1 MDLSDLLNL
10 TIWTNLSI
18 IWLCFLAFI
27 LGIVPLA
34 ILFFAVRGMMVVNR
48 KVPRYLKL
56 GQYYSGIVRD
66 QTRKYSAVAAEPV
79 TRSHGQASRV
89 QAILYNLWPRAKNAQ
104 QKD

>member
-10 TIWTNLSI
+10 TIWTDLSI

-48 KVPRYLKL
+48 TMPRYLKL

-79 TRSHGQASRV
+79 TRAHGQASRV
-89 QAILYNLWPRAKNAQ
+89 QTILYNLWPRAKNAQ

>member
-1 MDLSDLLNL
+1 MDLSQLLNL

-27 LGIVPLA
+27 LGLVPLA

-48 KVPRYLKL
+48 TVPRYLKL

-79 TRSHGQASRV
+79 TRAHGQASRV
-89 QAILYNLWPRAKNAQ
+89 QAILYNLWPRANNAQ

>member
-1 MDLSDLLNL
+1 MDLSQLLNL

-27 LGIVPLA
+27 LGLVPLA

-48 KVPRYLKL
+48 TVPRYLKL

-79 TRSHGQASRV
+79 TRAHGQASRV
-89 QAILYNLWPRAKNAQ
+89 QTILYNLWPRANNAR